1 MNRGGSKK
9 RGWQDDWESRY
20 GSTLLLGEQ
29 ALSNSYDDRELF
41 SWGHSMWTTPSPEKP
56 GCLVPGS
63 QHHPHYFCCPVP
75 EVEKCEAAGEDES
88 QASFSYLFNHAAG
101 LGAITVFHLH
111 DLLIGN
117 PCLPS
122 LGPCLD
128 ALAAGLGYFIPN
140 IPWVPIMIKKKNKK
154 THLRTVLLD
163 LSMQKKHLVYLM
175 KPILSGQPQKILI

>member
-1 MNRGGSKK
+1 M
-9 RGWQDDWESRY
+9 
-20 GSTLLLGEQ
+20 
-29 ALSNSYDDRELF
+29 
-41 SWGHSMWTTPSPEKP
+41 
-56 GCLVPGS
+56 PGS

-140 IPWVPIMIKKKNKK
+140 IPWVPIMIKKKK
-154 THLRTVLLD
+154 
-163 LSMQKKHLVYLM
+163 QKNPLENSVVR
-175 KPILSGQPQKILI
+175 P

>member
-1 MNRGGSKK
+1 M
-9 RGWQDDWESRY
+9 
-20 GSTLLLGEQ
+20 
-29 ALSNSYDDRELF
+29 
-41 SWGHSMWTTPSPEKP
+41 
-56 GCLVPGS
+56 
-63 QHHPHYFCCPVP
+63 P

-128 ALAAGLGYFIPN
+128 ALAA
-140 IPWVPIMIKKKNKK
+140 
-154 THLRTVLLD
+154 
-163 LSMQKKHLVYLM
+163 QKV
-175 KPILSGQPQKILI
+175 IIACNSGHTPPY

>member
-1 MNRGGSKK
+1 M
-9 RGWQDDWESRY
+9 
-20 GSTLLLGEQ
+20 
-29 ALSNSYDDRELF
+29 
-41 SWGHSMWTTPSPEKP
+41 
-56 GCLVPGS
+56 PGS

-140 IPWVPIMIKKKNKK
+140 IPWVPIMIKKNKNKK